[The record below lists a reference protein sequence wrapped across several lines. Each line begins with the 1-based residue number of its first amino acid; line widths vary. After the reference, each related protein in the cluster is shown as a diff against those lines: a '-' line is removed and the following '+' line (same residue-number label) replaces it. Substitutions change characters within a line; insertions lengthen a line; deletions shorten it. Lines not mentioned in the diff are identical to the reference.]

1 MAPNTSTDIRVNIT
15 TDSQRDAAA
24 RDPNFYQRDT
34 FESDT
39 ATATVDVGEL
49 FPNKVPN
56 PLHQYNSFNCIF
68 TLACLTLEEI
78 NFPARLRQKPPEV
91 IILRSGGSGQSK
103 FLTPYDLDFNG
114 SNSNTRTAR
123 EYFMGNVN
131 VNTLIGP
138 GQKGQSNVTKLEFT
152 VYEPY
157 SMGTFVETLRQSGLK
172 AGFKNWIQAPWCL
185 IIEFVGHTLQNKTES
200 VKDALGNTTKRIFP
214 IKISNID
221 FTADQAGAQYQ
232 IQAVPISDLAMQTSN
247 QSIPKDIR
255 IEGYTVQEMLQIALQ
270 HELNKNRKA
279 KNKDNKTLEEI
290 NDIII
295 NFPIQEEQE
304 KLSQRT
310 GYQEAESGTTFDPD
324 AQRSAVIGTGAQVIS
339 TPSITSYVQFKNTLN
354 SIGSSKINLTK
365 QQNKNVGSED
375 DQKFYDKFTKLSKFT
390 AKGQVPNLTFKQGTN
405 VESIITNVI
414 LLSDYG
420 DRLFQPSDA
429 NGFKTW
435 FKIVPRCFYIN
446 DEKIVEQ
453 NGTYPLLMVFD
464 VIEHKVHESLFA
476 KINRKTQTENFNKF
490 VIKEYDY
497 LFTGKNLDVL
507 KFDIKIQAS
516 YQQLLPSD
524 KANSKQDPN
533 KKTKNEGNDTADV
546 DNSAGETAAQNVGT
560 GKITAN
566 FFASPRRK
574 NYEALG
580 ELTTEQRQTLEFHD
594 MIMTGS
600 ISLTNTNLELLG
612 DPYFLADSGL
622 GNYYASVGKDP
633 RTGEKKFIN
642 NDGSAE
648 PTFAGIYCVVNFKT
662 PIDYVSSGNMVFK
675 GTANSL
681 NKNFVQLDE
690 FSGVYR
696 VNQVDNAFQ
705 NGTFVQTLQLV
716 RVPNQE
722 VTGKAT
728 STTALGQP
736 IYGDTEGGAPNV
748 TDTESF

>member
-1 MAPNTSTDIRVNIT
+1 MAPNTSSDIRVIST
-15 TDSQRDAAA
+15 TEAQGDL
-24 RDPNFYQRDT
+24 NGLGQRDT
-34 FESDT
+34 FASD
-39 ATATVDVGEL
+39 TATVDVGEL

-91 IILRSGGSGQSK
+91 IILRSGGSSK
-103 FLTPYDLDFNG
+103 SKYLTPYDLDFNG
-114 SNSNTRTAR
+114 GSSNTRNAR
-123 EYFMGNVN
+123 EYFINDVSI
-131 VNTLIGP
+131 NTVIAP
-138 GQKGQSNVTKLEFT
+138 NQKGQSNISKIEFN

-172 AGFKNWIQAPWCL
+172 AGFKNYIEAPWCL
-185 IIEFVGHTLQNKTES
+185 IIEFVGHTLQNRTES

-214 IKISNID
+214 IKITNID

-232 IQAVPISDLAMQTSN
+232 IRAVPVSDLALMGSVETL
-247 QSIPKDIR
+247 PKDFKL
-255 IEGYTVQEMLQIALQ
+255 EGITVQEMLQISLQ
-270 HELNKNRKA
+270 EELNKNRKA
-279 KNKDNKTLEEI
+279 KNKNKKTLEEI
-290 NDIII
+290 NDIIV
-295 NFPIQEEQE
+295 NFPIREEQE

-310 GYQEAESGTTFDPD
+310 GYQEAESGTTFNPD
-324 AQRSAVIGTGAQVIS
+324 AQRSAVIGTGAQIVS
-339 TPSITSYVQFKNTLN
+339 TPSTTSYVQSKNTLN
-354 SIGSSKINLTK
+354 SIGSAKINLTK
-365 QQNKNVGSED
+365 QQNKKVGSED
-375 DQKFYDKFTKLSKFT
+375 DNKFYDKITKLSKPAFR
-390 AKGQVPNLTFKQGTN
+390 GQIPNLTFKQGTK
-405 VESIITNVI
+405 VSEIITNVI

-420 DRLFQPSDA
+420 QRLFQPSDA
-429 NGFKTW
+429 NGFKSW

-453 NGTYPLLMVFD
+453 NGTYPKLIVFD

-476 KINRKTQTENFNKF
+476 KINRKTDTVNFKKF
-490 VIKEYDY
+490 VVKEYDY
-497 LFTGKNLDVL
+497 IFTGKNLDVL
-507 KFDIKIQAS
+507 KFEIKILGS
-516 YQQLLPSD
+516 YQQQLPND
-524 KANSKQDPN
+524 KGNSKQDPN
-533 KKTKNEGNDTADV
+533 KKTRNEGDNNADI
-546 DNSAGETAAQNVGT
+546 DDSPGETAKQNVGT

-566 FFASPRRK
+566 YFASPRRK

-600 ISLTNTNLELLG
+600 ISLTNANLELLG

-622 GNYYASVGKDP
+622 GNYYASVGTDP

-648 PTFAGIYCVVNFKT
+648 TTFAGLYCVVNFKT
-662 PIDYVSSGNMVFK
+662 PIDYASSGNMVFK
-675 GTANSL
+675 STANDL

-696 VNQVDNAFQ
+696 LNQVDSVFQ

-716 RVPNQE
+716 RVSNQE
-722 VTGKAT
+722 VKG
-728 STTALGQP
+728 TA
-736 IYGDTEGGAPNV
+736 
-748 TDTESF
+748 TDTTVLSGSSEDVNTGGRQP

>member
-1 MAPNTSTDIRVNIT
+1 M
-15 TDSQRDAAA
+15 
-24 RDPNFYQRDT
+24 
-34 FESDT
+34 
-39 ATATVDVGEL
+39 
-49 FPNKVPN
+49 
-56 PLHQYNSFNCIF
+56 
-68 TLACLTLEEI
+68 
-78 NFPARLRQKPPEV
+78 
-91 IILRSGGSGQSK
+91 
-103 FLTPYDLDFNG
+103 
-114 SNSNTRTAR
+114 
-123 EYFMGNVN
+123 
-131 VNTLIGP
+131 
-138 GQKGQSNVTKLEFT
+138 
-152 VYEPY
+152 
-157 SMGTFVETLRQSGLK
+157 
-172 AGFKNWIQAPWCL
+172 
-185 IIEFVGHTLQNKTES
+185 
-200 VKDALGNTTKRIFP
+200 
-214 IKISNID
+214 
-221 FTADQAGAQYQ
+221 
-232 IQAVPISDLAMQTSN
+232 
-247 QSIPKDIR
+247 
-255 IEGYTVQEMLQIALQ
+255 
-270 HELNKNRKA
+270 
-279 KNKDNKTLEEI
+279 
-290 NDIII
+290 
-295 NFPIQEEQE
+295 
-304 KLSQRT
+304 
-310 GYQEAESGTTFDPD
+310 
-324 AQRSAVIGTGAQVIS
+324 
-339 TPSITSYVQFKNTLN
+339 
-354 SIGSSKINLTK
+354 
-365 QQNKNVGSED
+365 
-375 DQKFYDKFTKLSKFT
+375 
-390 AKGQVPNLTFKQGTN
+390 
-405 VESIITNVI
+405 ESIITNVI

-507 KFDIKIQAS
+507 KFEIKIQAS

>member
-1 MAPNTSTDIRVNIT
+1 MAPNTSTDIRVIST
-15 TDSQRDAAA
+15 TEAQRDL
-24 RDPNFYQRDT
+24 NGLGQRDT
-34 FESDT
+34 FASD
-39 ATATVDVGEL
+39 TATVDVGEL

-91 IILRSGGSGQSK
+91 IILRSGGSSK
-103 FLTPYDLDFNG
+103 SKYLTQYDLDFNG
-114 SNSNTRTAR
+114 GSSNTRNAR
-123 EYFMGNVN
+123 EYFINDVSI
-131 VNTLIGP
+131 NTVIAP
-138 GQKGQSNVTKLEFT
+138 NQKGQSNISKIEFN

-172 AGFKNWIQAPWCL
+172 AGFKNYIEAPWCL
-185 IIEFVGHTLQNKTES
+185 IIEFVGHTLQNRTES

-214 IKISNID
+214 IKITNID

-232 IQAVPISDLAMQTSN
+232 IRAVPVSDLALMGSVETL
-247 QSIPKDIR
+247 PKDFKL
-255 IEGYTVQEMLQIALQ
+255 EGITVQEMLQISLQ
-270 HELNKNRKA
+270 EELNKNRKA
-279 KNKDNKTLEEI
+279 KNKNKKTLEEI
-290 NDIII
+290 NDIIV

-310 GYQEAESGTTFDPD
+310 GYQEAESGTTFNPD
-324 AQRSAVIGTGAQVIS
+324 AQRSAVIGTGAQIVS
-339 TPSITSYVQFKNTLN
+339 TPSTTSYVQSKNTLN
-354 SIGSSKINLTK
+354 SIGSAKINLTK
-365 QQNKNVGSED
+365 QQNKKVGSED
-375 DQKFYDKFTKLSKFT
+375 DNKFYDKITKLSKP
-390 AKGQVPNLTFKQGTN
+390 ASRGQIPNLTFKQGSK
-405 VESIITNVI
+405 VSEIITNVI

-420 DRLFQPSDA
+420 QRLFQPSDA
-429 NGFKTW
+429 NGFKSW

-453 NGTYPLLMVFD
+453 NGTYPKLIVFD

-476 KINRKTQTENFNKF
+476 KINRKTDTVNFKKF
-490 VIKEYDY
+490 VVKEYDY
-497 LFTGKNLDVL
+497 IFTGKNLDVL
-507 KFDIKIQAS
+507 NFEIKILAS
-516 YQQLLPSD
+516 YQQQLPND
-524 KANSKQDPN
+524 KGNSKQDPN
-533 KKTKNEGNDTADV
+533 KKTRNEGDQNADTD
-546 DNSAGETAAQNVGT
+546 DSPGETAKQNVGT

-566 FFASPRRK
+566 YFASPRRK

-580 ELTTEQRQTLEFHD
+580 ELTTEQRHTLEFHD

-600 ISLTNTNLELLG
+600 ISLTNANLELLG

-648 PTFAGIYCVVNFKT
+648 TTFAGLYCVVNFKT
-662 PIDYVSSGNMVFK
+662 PIDYASSGNMVFK
-675 GTANSL
+675 STANDL

-696 VNQVDNAFQ
+696 LNQVDSVFQ

-722 VTGKAT
+722 VKG
-728 STTALGQP
+728 TA
-736 IYGDTEGGAPNV
+736 
-748 TDTESF
+748 TDTTVLSGSSEDVNTGESQL